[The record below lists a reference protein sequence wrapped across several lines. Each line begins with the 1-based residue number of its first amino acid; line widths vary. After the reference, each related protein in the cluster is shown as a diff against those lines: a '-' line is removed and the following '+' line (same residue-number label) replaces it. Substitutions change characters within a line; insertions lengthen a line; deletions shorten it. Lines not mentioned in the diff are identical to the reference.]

1 MKMGTIA
8 LPWRYDVAAAS
19 AIRSDNQR
27 RTAIF
32 RYASWAAVFPVS
44 PVVIL
49 RLRPFSINP
58 GTARWALD
66 AYSITS
72 SVVTSSDG
80 GMVNPRALA
89 ALRLITCLKRVGCS
103 TGRSAGFAPRN
114 ILST

>member
-1 MKMGTIA
+1 LDRSPFYSGWWQFGAPRPMKMGTIA

-66 AYSITS
+66 ALFDHL
-72 SVVTSSDG
+72 VG
-80 GMVNPRALA
+80 GNQ
-89 ALRLITCLKRVGCS
+89 
-103 TGRSAGFAPRN
+103 
-114 ILST
+114 